1 MTTTP
6 ETGVLRRAAH
16 QRVSA
21 APLPAADA
29 PEPLLI
35 IKPRSERRRRQ
46 IPRPIRRTFGPL
58 LVLLLWWALTASGV
72 VPSDTLAS
80 PQDVASRAGDL
91 TANGD
96 LPAAIGASLVRVVW
110 GFAIGS
116 VIGIGL
122 ALIAGLFRLGED
134 LIDAT
139 MGMLRTL
146 PWVGLIPLFIIWFG
160 IDEKPK
166 IALVALGV
174 TFPLYLNTYAGIRGV
189 DAGLIEAGHSLGLR
203 GWALTRHVVLPG
215 ALPSILVGLRY
226 SLGIAWLALVFAEQ
240 NNASSGIGFLMNN
253 AEQFF
258 QTDVIVVCLVVYAL
272 LGMITDLLVRI
283 AMKYLLAWRPT
294 FEGA

>member
-1 MTTTP
+1 MTTAP
-6 ETGVLRRAAH
+6 DTGVLPHAPQRRPHA
-16 QRVSA
+16 V
-21 APLPAADA
+21 PAAA
-29 PEPLLI
+29 TNPAEPLLVI
-35 IKPRSERRRRQ
+35 TPRSERHRRS
-46 IPRPIRRTFGPL
+46 IPRPVRRTFGPL
-58 LVLLLWWALTASGV
+58 LVLLAWWALTVTGV
-72 VPSDTLAS
+72 VPADTLAS
-80 PQDVASRAGDL
+80 PQDVASRAWAL
-91 TANGD
+91 TTDGE
-96 LPAAIGASLVRVVW
+96 LPRAIVASLIRVIWGFLIGGAIGV
-110 GFAIGS
+110 
-116 VIGIGL
+116 GL
-122 ALIAGLFRLGED
+122 ALVAGLFRLGED

-160 IDEKPK
+160 IDETPK

-189 DAGLIEAGHSLGLR
+189 DTALIDAGQALGLR
-203 GWALTRHVVLPG
+203 RWGLIRHVVLPG
-215 ALPSILVGLRY
+215 ALPNMLVGLRY

-240 NNASSGIGFLMNN
+240 NNATSGIGFLMNN

-294 FEGA
+294 FEGS